1 MAKNGEG
8 ITASAKPLPVTTTR
22 SAMEALPSES
32 AVVSHALPPEKPEAI
47 RTRTKVILAFWVVII
62 FFGIPM
68 WWKTTSVYRAS
79 LPLDEMMSWA
89 EGKACKPEFPL
100 EIILRTPSVSLAEAQ
115 SLLRTTQHALDD
127 LNEFPVH
134 HLRLKLADHTETKEN
149 NKLDSDVESVDKS
162 NAALVVNL
170 IPTEIATPTSQLH
183 SYSPR
188 MDIWYPSSQLSSI
201 TSTTS
206 PLITFIAGEIQKLFN
221 EEKATIAYILGQ
233 SNPALA
239 SSYPGGGQ
247 LAELVSKRVGRSLK
261 YAETYHLS
269 FSLFTPGSQPSSW
282 EIEDAIQEYMVPLLD
297 AFSPISNFSID
308 TQVQLYASFAPT
320 SPHPEYD
327 ERTEQWTLKE
337 EDLSTFVN
345 AAEWPLSPSIGSGPT
360 INFVLYVPAAAQ
372 SPLVVKESL
381 ATSWI
386 VPQWGGV
393 AIVNPPV
400 STIAA
405 GDAVN
410 PPHLSKESLKPALLI
425 FSHQLLTLLGTPA
438 TPSSLPLRLQTSI
451 RTRAATLLLSAS
463 STMGSLARLTQSLS
477 SIPIPL
483 NVASSVLTTLSHLKS
498 TCQLLREG
506 KFTAALASARIAEK
520 EAEKS
525 FFEKSMVGQMYFPD
539 EHKIAVY
546 LPLLGPIG
554 VPLVMGLLREVKNFV
569 VELKRRK
576 SSNS

>member
-1 MAKNGEG
+1 M
-8 ITASAKPLPVTTTR
+8 
-22 SAMEALPSES
+22 
-32 AVVSHALPPEKPEAI
+32 
-47 RTRTKVILAFWVVII
+47 
-62 FFGIPM
+62 
-68 WWKTTSVYRAS
+68 
-79 LPLDEMMSWA
+79 
-89 EGKACKPEFPL
+89 
-100 EIILRTPSVSLAEAQ
+100 AEAQ

-134 HLRLKLADHTETKEN
+134 HLRLKLADHTENNEN
-149 NKLDSDVESVDKS
+149 KKLDIDVEMEDKS

-170 IPTEIATPTSQLH
+170 IPQEIPAPTSELH
-183 SYSPR
+183 SNSPR
-188 MDIWYPSSQLSSI
+188 MDIWYPPNQLSSV

-206 PLITFIAGEIQKLFN
+206 PLVTFIASEIQNLFN

-233 SNPALA
+233 GQPHSISPA
-239 SSYPGGGQ
+239 
-247 LAELVSKRVGRSLK
+247 LAELVSKRVSRSLK

-282 EIEDAIQEYMVPLLD
+282 EVEDAIQEYMLPLLD
-297 AFSPISNFSID
+297 ALSPISNFSID
-308 TQVQLYASFAPT
+308 TQVQVFASFSPT
-320 SPHPEYD
+320 TPNPEFD
-327 ERTEQWTLKE
+327 EATQQWTLKE
-337 EDLSTFVN
+337 EDLSAFIN

-360 INFVLYVPAAAQ
+360 INFVLYVPAASQ
-372 SPLVVKESL
+372 SPLVVKESQ

-393 AIVNPPV
+393 AIVNPPLTTT
-400 STIAA
+400 SNTKT
-405 GDAVN
+405 N
-410 PPHLSKESLKPALLI
+410 PSYLSKASLKPALLT

-438 TPSSLPLRLQTSI
+438 TPFSLPLRLQTSI
-451 RTRAATLLLSAS
+451 RTRAASLLLSAS
-463 STMGSLARLTQSLS
+463 STMGSLARLTQSLA

-483 NVASSVLTTLSHLKS
+483 NVASSVVTTLSQLSS

-506 KFTAALASARIAEK
+506 KFTAALASARVAEK

-554 VPLVMGLLREVKNFV
+554 VPLVMGLLKELRRWI
-569 VELKRRK
+569 VELRQRRAR
-576 SSNS
+576 

>member
-1 MAKNGEG
+1 MATNAGG
-8 ITASAKPLPVTTTR
+8 IAASANPIPAAITT
-22 SAMEALPSES
+22 ES
-32 AVVSHALPPEKPEAI
+32 AI
-47 RTRTKVILAFWVVII
+47 M
-62 FFGIPM
+62 G
-68 WWKTTSVYRAS
+68 AS
-79 LPLDEMMSWA
+79 TPNSA
-89 EGKACKPEFPL
+89 VACKPEFPL
-100 EIILRTPSVSLAEAQ
+100 EIVLRTPSVSMAEAQ

-149 NKLDSDVESVDKS
+149 NKLDIDIETEDKS

-170 IPTEIATPTSQLH
+170 ISSEIATPTSQLH

-188 MDIWYPSSQLSSI
+188 MDIWYPPSQLSSV

-206 PLITFIAGEIQKLFN
+206 PLITFIANEIQKLFN

-233 SNPALA
+233 SNSALT
-239 SSYPGGGQ
+239 SSFPGAGH

-282 EIEDAIQEYMVPLLD
+282 EIEDAIQEFMVPLLD
-297 AFSPISNFSID
+297 AFSSISNFSID
-308 TQVQLYASFAPT
+308 TQVQLYASFSPT

-327 ERTEQWTLKE
+327 EGSQQWTLKE
-337 EDLSTFVN
+337 EDLSSFIN

-360 INFVLYVPAAAQ
+360 INFVLYVPAATQ
-372 SPLVVKESL
+372 SPLVVKESS

-400 STIAA
+400 IA
-405 GDAVN
+405 GDATN
-410 PPHLSKESLKPALLI
+410 PPHLAKEFLKPALLT

-483 NVASSVLTTLSHLKS
+483 NVASSVLTTLIHLSS

-506 KFTAALASARIAEK
+506 RFAAALASARIAEK

-554 VPLVMGLLREVKNFV
+554 VPLVMALLREVKNLV
-569 VELKRRK
+569 VEFKRRR
-576 SSNS
+576 SS

>member
-1 MAKNGEG
+1 M
-8 ITASAKPLPVTTTR
+8 
-22 SAMEALPSES
+22 
-32 AVVSHALPPEKPEAI
+32 
-47 RTRTKVILAFWVVII
+47 
-62 FFGIPM
+62 
-68 WWKTTSVYRAS
+68 
-79 LPLDEMMSWA
+79 
-89 EGKACKPEFPL
+89 
-100 EIILRTPSVSLAEAQ
+100 AEAQ

-149 NKLDSDVESVDKS
+149 NKLDIDIETEDKS

-170 IPTEIATPTSQLH
+170 IPSEIATPTSQLH

-188 MDIWYPSSQLSSI
+188 MDIWYPPSQLSSV

-233 SNPALA
+233 SNSALA
-239 SSYPGGGQ
+239 SSFSERGQ

-282 EIEDAIQEYMVPLLD
+282 DIEDAIQEYLVPLLD
-297 AFSPISNFSID
+297 AFAPISNFSID
-308 TQVQLYASFAPT
+308 TQVQLYASFSPT

-327 ERTEQWTLKE
+327 EGSQQWTLKE
-337 EDLSTFVN
+337 EDLSSFIN

-360 INFVLYVPAAAQ
+360 INFVLYVPAATQ

-400 STIAA
+400 TA
-405 GDAVN
+405 DAIN
-410 PPHLSKESLKPALLI
+410 PPHLFKDSLKPALLT

-438 TPSSLPLRLQTSI
+438 TPFSLPLRLQTSI

-483 NVASSVLTTLSHLKS
+483 NVASSVLTTLTHLSS

-506 KFTAALASARIAEK
+506 KFAAALASARIAEK

-554 VPLVMGLLREVKNFV
+554 VPLLMGLLREVKNLV
-569 VELKRRK
+569 VEFKRR
-576 SSNS
+576 SST